1 MAAIAD
7 PERTLDLAA
16 LAKGLRSSLPV
27 FARPLFVRILPE
39 SPLTATF
46 KLKKKELM
54 EQGFDVEIISDPI
67 YFMDQKTGEYVPLTQ
82 KLFDDIMQ
90 GLVRL

>member
-7 PERTLDLAA
+7 AERKLDVTA
-16 LAKGLRSSLPV
+16 LAKSLKSSLPAY
-27 FARPLFVRILPE
+27 ARPLFLRIMPE

-54 EQGFDVEIISDPI
+54 EQSFNLGLHNDPM

-82 KLFDDIMQ
+82 KIFDEISQ
-90 GLVRL
+90 GSVRL

>member
-7 PERTLDLAA
+7 PERTLDLSS

-27 FARPLFVRILPE
+27 YARPLFVRILPE

-46 KLKKKELM
+46 KLKKKDLM
-54 EQGFDVEIISDPI
+54 EQGFNLGAVSDPM
-67 YFMDQKTGEYVPLTQ
+67 YFLDQKTGEYVPLTQ
-82 KLFDDIMQ
+82 KLYDDLMQ
-90 GLVRL
+90 GLIRL